1 MLAVI
6 FINSLFNAYGQLAMA
21 FMMPPNVEFHCART
35 EEAIRNNITIEDW
48 RRLTHNE
55 SMKEGSGHCIRH
67 FFDHSTFTTREHVIA
82 CDRWVFDHSV
92 HHSTILEEWDLVCDN
107 DYLKPF
113 PQSLSMA
120 GLIIGNV
127 VFSHF
132 SDHYGRR
139 PAVFAGMLICAVS
152 GVMATATS
160 NFALFNIGRFF
171 SSVSK
176 IGIQAS
182 IVVYLESI
190 DPHYRY
196 LFSLLN
202 GFGFHLGMLFV
213 ALTAFFGNSWRYL
226 QGLISG
232 PAVAILPFLFFVY
245 ESPRWLL
252 SQRRPDEA
260 ESVLRD
266 ICAWNN
272 VPTERVNELLPKIRT
287 KYAHLKQGKSKN
299 ALDLFRDSNG
309 TNPTRN
315 TLLMWYLCFTS
326 GILFYASTFMSTEL
340 EIGLGPHVS
349 FCLPIGAELV
359 AILLVSLGV
368 RYLRRKAIIFT
379 TSLLGALGFYLMGFG
394 ENLGVPSW
402 IIDLVAI
409 IMIRA
414 SSAAFTQIYPVY
426 SAELYPTPLR
436 NVGIGFCDLM
446 YRLASTIDPFGRY
459 WLPRF
464 HTHLL
469 PGLYGTMSLVA
480 CVFCLFL
487 PETLNK
493 ALDDGV
499 FARLSRTMSS
509 FRGSIRRSSKTSMG
523 TDRRPPD
530 AV

>member
-21 FMMPPNVEFHCART
+21 FMMPPNVEFHCRRT
-35 EEAIRNNITIEDW
+35 EEAIRRNMTEEQW
-48 RRLTHNE
+48 REFTHND
-55 SMKEGSGHCIRH
+55 SLKTGSGYCTRH
-67 FFDHSTFTTREHVIA
+67 FFDHETLTAHEKVIA
-82 CDRWVFDHSV
+82 CHSWEFSHSV

-152 GVMATATS
+152 GVMATVTS
-160 NFALFNIGRFF
+160 NFIVFNVGRFF

-182 IVVYLESI
+182 IVIYLESI

-202 GFGFHLGMLFV
+202 GFGFHLGMMFV
-213 ALTAFFGNSWRYL
+213 ALTAFFGDSWRYL

-245 ESPRWLL
+245 ESPRWLH
-252 SQRRPDEA
+252 SQRCPDEA
-260 ESVLRD
+260 DAVLRN
-266 ICAWNN
+266 ICDWNK
-272 VPTERVNELLPKIRT
+272 VPAERVDELLPKIRT
-287 KYAHLKQGKSKN
+287 KYVHLKQGKSKN

-309 TNPTRN
+309 ANTTRN
-315 TLLMWYLCFTS
+315 TLLIWYLCFTS
-326 GILFYASTFMSTEL
+326 GILFYASTFTSTEL

-368 RYLRRKAIIFT
+368 RYIRRKAIIFT

-394 ENLGVPSW
+394 ENLGVPW
-402 IIDLVAI
+402 IIDLTAV

-459 WLPRF
+459 WLPRL
-464 HTHLL
+464 HTQLL

-499 FARLSRTMSS
+499 FARFSRTVSS
-509 FRGSIRRSSKTSMG
+509 FRESIRRSSKTSTG
-523 TDRRPPD
+523 NDRRAPD
-530 AV
+530 DV

>member
-1 MLAVI
+1 M
-6 FINSLFNAYGQLAMA
+6 
-21 FMMPPNVEFHCART
+21 
-35 EEAIRNNITIEDW
+35 
-48 RRLTHNE
+48 THNE
-55 SMKEGSGHCIRH
+55 SLNTAGGHCIRH
-67 FFDHSTFTTREHVIA
+67 YFDHETFTRSEKDVIP
-82 CDRWVFDHSV
+82 CKNWVFDHSV
-92 HHSTILEEWDLVCDN
+92 HKSTILEEWDLVCDN

-139 PAVFAGMLICAVS
+139 PAVFLGMVLCAVS
-152 GVMATATS
+152 GTAATATN
-160 NFALFNIGRFF
+160 NFLVFNVGRFF

-182 IVVYLESI
+182 IVIYLESI
-190 DPHYRY
+190 EPQYRY

-202 GFGFHLGMLFV
+202 GFGFHLGMSAV
-213 ALTAFFGNSWRYL
+213 ALTAYFGHSWRYL

-232 PAVAILPFLFFVY
+232 PAFALLPLIFLVY

-252 SQRRPDEA
+252 SQKKPEEA
-260 ESVLRD
+260 EVVLRK
-266 ICAWNN
+266 ICSMNKVAE
-272 VPTERVNELLPKIRT
+272 ERVEDLIPKIKT
-287 KYAHLKQGKSKN
+287 KYSHLKQDKSKS
-299 ALDLFRDSNG
+299 ALDLFRDSG
-309 TNPTRN
+309 GSKIRKN
-315 TLLMWYLCFTS
+315 TLIMWYLCFTS

-359 AILLVSLGV
+359 SILLVSFGV
-368 RYLRRKAIIFT
+368 RYIRRKVIIFT
-379 TSLLGALGFYLMGFG
+379 TSLIGALGFFLMGFG
-394 ENLGVPSW
+394 EDFELCEDWV
-402 IIDLVAI
+402 IDLTAVI
-409 IMIRA
+409 LIR
-414 SSAAFTQIYPVY
+414 STSAAFTQIYPVY

-446 YRLASTIDPFGRY
+446 YRLASTVDPFGRY

-464 HTHLL
+464 HTRLL
-469 PGLYGTMSLVA
+469 PALYGSMSLA
-480 CVFCLFL
+480 ASALCLFL

-499 FARLSRTMSS
+499 FRKLSRTMSTL
-509 FRGSIRRSSKTSMG
+509 RESIRRGSKGSILAQSEAKMETRQTG
-523 TDRRPPD
+523 IDD
-530 AV
+530 V